1 MILDSDGGILDV
13 ISRMQTKKERKKKK
27 RRAVEKNSIDLVSTS
42 GTKSTND
49 VII

>member
-13 ISRMQTKKERKKKK
+13 ISRMQTKKERKKK
-27 RRAVEKNSIDLVSTS
+27 RRAVEKNSIDLVSMS
-42 GTKSTND
+42 GTND